1 MALETRPFPEL
12 SGQAL
17 IDFLEKV
24 KNFKSKVTREEI
36 IENLRWV
43 RRETD
48 RIRKEEE
55 EYDIFMLKSDKN
67 LPDRKEGSSSQDGEK
82 NEVEKKPYH
91 WEEWDDPR
99 EEEGEEGEEESKNLK

>member
-24 KNFKSKVTREEI
+24 KNFKSKTTREEI
-36 IENLRWV
+36 IEGLRKV
-43 RRETD
+43 RKMIAKQQE
-48 RIRKEEE
+48 KKH
-55 EYDIFMLKSDKN
+55 DIFMLKSDKN

-82 NEVEKKPYH
+82 NDVEKKPYH

-99 EEEGEEGEEESKNLK
+99 EEDGDEESKNLK